1 MILLYPLTFQPIL
14 PSNSE
19 KKNQKYVP
27 KFLSK
32 VKNFKKRILEFF
44 LQRQKRKFEGKKET
58 WGGKEKFPKSD

>member
-1 MILLYPLTFQPIL
+1 MILLYPLTYQPIL

-19 KKNQKYVP
+19 KKIRNTFRNFYP
-27 KFLSK
+27 RL
-32 VKNFKKRILEFF
+32 KNFGKRIPKFF